1 MQRHLTLLGVILAVL
16 AIVFQLASIIPGS
29 VLLILCVAVI
39 LVGVGSLT
47 GQ

>member
-1 MQRHLTLLGVILAVL
+1 MFGILLAVL

-29 VLLILCVAVI
+29 VLLILCAAVI
-39 LVGVGSLT
+39 LIGVGSIT